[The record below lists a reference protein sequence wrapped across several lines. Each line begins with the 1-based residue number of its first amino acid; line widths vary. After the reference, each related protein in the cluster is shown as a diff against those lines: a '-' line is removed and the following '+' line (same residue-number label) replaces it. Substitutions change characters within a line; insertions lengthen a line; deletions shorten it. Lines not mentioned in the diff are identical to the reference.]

1 MWDDKN
7 FLILWKSY
15 VIYLT
20 IKLIELYCSI
30 SFVVWEFF

>member
-15 VIYLT
+15 VIYLI
-20 IKLIELYCSI
+20 IKLTELYCSI